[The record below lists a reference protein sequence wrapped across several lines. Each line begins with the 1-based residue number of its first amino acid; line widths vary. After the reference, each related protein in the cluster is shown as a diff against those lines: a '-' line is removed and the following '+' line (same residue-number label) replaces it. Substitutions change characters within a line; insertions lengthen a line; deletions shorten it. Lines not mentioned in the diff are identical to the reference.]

1 MLLFIF
7 NRYGYIRMNQS
18 LKILQITFF
27 AAVILYVGQALWV
40 TLSFAML
47 LSFVLYPSCHWLE
60 NHRVPRFLS
69 ITIVM
74 IIFCILLSLLLAL
87 LVQQF
92 YGFLEQWPELSGKIR
107 VQLDRLL
114 VTTEEFFALDQDWW
128 RNFFTTASQSILQ
141 QLPKTLLNTS
151 VSTLLVLLVP
161 VFSGLILYY
170 RDLLVAFVLR
180 IIPKR
185 WKVDYQSV
193 LKEVL
198 QTYFSFIKGMTLVY
212 LIVGLLN
219 SIGLMLIGIPQAF
232 FFGFVA
238 SILTFIP
245 YVGITVGA
253 LLPITV
259 AWLTYDSVLYPIG
272 VIVVFVIVQIL
283 EANIIFPVAVSFKLR
298 INTFVTMVAI
308 VAGGILWGASG
319 MILFIPFLAILK
331 LLAEKVSQLRALA
344 ILLGTTQDLKKYNHG
359 KTSHPKKKPPAS
371 MHNKA

>member
-1 MLLFIF
+1 
-7 NRYGYIRMNQS
+7 MNQS